1 MIRDEIEKKKL
12 IYKILKK
19 NRKKIK
25 RMRSNFKMKTKWN
38 QMIRKK
44 LETKINLQKIKK
56 NKIDES

>member
-12 IYKILKK
+12 IYKRLKN